1 MDIRQLTESQRAY
14 FNTGATRPAAFRR
27 QALERLGHALRA
39 YEARLNAALLSDL
52 NKAPRR
58 ATSPRWAWCWR
69 SCVSS

>member
-27 QALERLGHALRA
+27 QALERLGHALHA

-52 NKAPRR
+52 NKAP
-58 ATSPRWAWCWR
+58 A
-69 SCVSS
+69 